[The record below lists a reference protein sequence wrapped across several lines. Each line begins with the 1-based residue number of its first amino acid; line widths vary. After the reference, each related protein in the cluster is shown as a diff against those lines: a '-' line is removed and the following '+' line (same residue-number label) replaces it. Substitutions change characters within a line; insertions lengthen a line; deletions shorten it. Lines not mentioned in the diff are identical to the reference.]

1 MIRLAIVGATG
12 LVGQEVLQILK
23 ERDVHVDSIS
33 LLASRESVGKSIR
46 MHGKTYRVEEARPE
60 SFDGIDFAIFC
71 AGSEISKSLIPEVV
85 QRGTVVID
93 NSNAFRMDPAV
104 PLVVPEVNLHTLWT
118 HKGIIA
124 NPNCSTAQMVVVLK
138 ALHDYSRIRR
148 IWVFTYQSVSGTGI
162 KAVNELKAQ
171 SQQRLWDKPVN
182 PEVYTK
188 PIAFNLIPQIDQ
200 FLPNGYT
207 LEEMKLVQETRKI
220 FEDESIIMEPTAVR
234 VPVWVGHSEAVTV
247 ETEEPIT
254 PEIARRLL
262 TEAYGVKVMDE
273 PAEGVYPTPLDVVG
287 TDDIL
292 VGRIRQ
298 SLLSPNAL
306 NLWIVGDNL
315 RKGAALNAIQILE
328 HLLEKRG

>member
-71 AGSEISKSLIPEVV
+71 AGSEISKSLIPEAV

-148 IWVFTYQSVSGTGI
+148 IWVSTYQSVSGTGI

-171 SQQRLWDKPVN
+171 SQQRLLDKPVN

-220 FEDESIIMEPTAVR
+220 FEDESIIIEPTAVR

-262 TEAYGVKVMDE
+262 TEAHGVKVMDE

-328 HLLEKRG
+328 HLLGKRG